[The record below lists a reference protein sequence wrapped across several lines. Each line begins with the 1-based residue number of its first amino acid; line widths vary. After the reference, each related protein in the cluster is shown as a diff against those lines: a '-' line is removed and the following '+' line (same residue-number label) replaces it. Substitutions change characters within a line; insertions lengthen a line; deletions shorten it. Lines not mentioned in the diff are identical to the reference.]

1 MHKKLKVN
9 SQVYVLSSHAV
20 TEMKRQDLN
29 GQNIDLF
36 LSLEAG
42 GSELWY
48 QKPEAGKSATHM
60 GTSSNPESAVCVLQ
74 SRHL

>member
-42 GSELWY
+42 GSEL
-48 QKPEAGKSATHM
+48 
-60 GTSSNPESAVCVLQ
+60 
-74 SRHL
+74 